1 MEIRTSRNEG
11 TARLELH
18 GELDIGTAP
27 KLDEAV
33 EEALD
38 AGCREVVLDLGP
50 TTLLDSSGLGA
61 LVRAAR
67 EVDARKARMAVLSP
81 PGSEARVV
89 IEMSRTGSV
98 VGLRDQ

>member
-1 MEIRTSRNEG
+1 MEIRSSRTEG
-11 TARLELH
+11 TAHLELH

-33 EEALD
+33 EEALE

-67 EVDARKARMAVLSP
+67 EVDARKAKMAVVSP

-98 VGLRDQ
+98 VGLRDS

>member
-1 MEIRTSRNEG
+1 MEIRSSRNDG
-11 TARLELH
+11 TAHLELH

-27 KLDEAV
+27 KLGEAV
-33 EEALD
+33 EQALD
-38 AGCREVVLDLGP
+38 DGCREVVLDLGP

-67 EVDARKARMAVLSP
+67 EVDARNAKMAVVSP

-98 VGLRDQ
+98 VGLRDR

>member
-1 MEIRTSRNEG
+1 MEIRSSRSEG

-33 EEALD
+33 EQALED
-38 AGCREVVLDLGP
+38 GCREVVLDLGP

-67 EVDARKARMAVLSP
+67 EVDARRARMAVVSP

-98 VGLRDQ
+98 VGLRDS

>member
-1 MEIRTSRNEG
+1 MEIRSSRQEG
-11 TARLELH
+11 TTRLELH

-27 KLDEAV
+27 KLGEAV
-33 EEALD
+33 EQALD
-38 AGCREVVLDLGP
+38 DGCREVVLDLGP

-67 EVDARKARMAVLSP
+67 EVDARKARMAVVSP

-98 VGLRDQ
+98 VGLRDS

>member
-1 MEIRTSRNEG
+1 MEIRSSRTEG
-11 TARLELH
+11 TAHLELH

-33 EEALD
+33 EQALD
-38 AGCREVVLDLGP
+38 DGCREVVLDLGP

-67 EVDARKARMAVLSP
+67 EVDARQAKMAVVSP

-98 VGLRDQ
+98 VGLRDR

>member
-1 MEIRTSRNEG
+1 MEIRSSRREG

-33 EEALD
+33 EQALED
-38 AGCREVVLDLGP
+38 GCREVVLDLGP

-67 EVDARKARMAVLSP
+67 EVDARKAKMAVVSP

-98 VGLRDQ
+98 VGLRDA